1 MTVYEV
7 VEYITED
14 FKKDGYGAENASGM
28 YSSIEKARQATLVRI
43 AEEYTEEEI
52 AEMKIPNDW
61 EYLEVPENEWTSG
74 CTYIIYTYELDGK
87 ME

>member
-14 FKKDGYGAENASGM
+14 FKEDTAHGENASGM
-28 YSSIEKARQATLVRI
+28 YSSIDKVRQATLARI

-52 AEMKIPNDW
+52 SAMNIPEDW
-61 EYLEVPENEWTSG
+61 EYLEVPENEWTSS
-74 CTYIIYTYELDGK
+74 CTYIIYSYELDGRI
-87 ME
+87 E

>member
-1 MTVYEV
+1 MIVYEV

-14 FKKDGYGAENASGM
+14 FKKDSTHGENASGM
-28 YSSIEKARQATLVRI
+28 YSSIEKARQATLARI

-52 AEMKIPNDW
+52 AEMNIPEDW
-61 EYLEVPENEWTSG
+61 EYLEVPSNDWVAG
-74 CTYIIYTYELDGK
+74 CTYIIYSYELDGR

>member
-14 FKKDGYGAENASGM
+14 FKEDATHGENASGM
-28 YSSIEKARQATLVRI
+28 YSSIDKARQATLARI
-43 AEEYTEEEI
+43 AEMYTEEEI
-52 AEMKIPNDW
+52 TEMNIPNDW
-61 EYLEVPENEWTSG
+61 EYLEVPSNDWVAG
-74 CTYIIYTYELDGK
+74 CTYIIYSYELDGR